1 MRELWLG
8 NLPDNLPEKKLQNAV
23 EMLGDVE
30 NIEYFTKPNGSF
42 AFVKFKKV
50 SQASKANEGIQSLR
64 MLLDSP
70 NLKTAFSDHQR
81 RKGVVGD
88 NVDYE
93 KVYLG

>member
-1 MRELWLG
+1 M
-8 NLPDNLPEKKLQNAV
+8 
-23 EMLGDVE
+23 
-30 NIEYFTKPNGSF
+30 
-42 AFVKFKKV
+42 KFKKV

-88 NVDYE
+88 NIDYE
-93 KVYLG
+93 KVFLDETFGNKIFLRMKN